1 MFIYLGNFDNICR
14 RHLKLFIIY
23 ISNILFGNDSVRTTQ
38 NAICTKK
45 KTRFGRMIPYVS
57 HKCNSIPIWT
67 RYYFSGT
74 ICTSIVQSLAVHIYL
89 RIHIKILVKL
99 HEKEIHSFCVMS

>member
-1 MFIYLGNFDNICR
+1 MV
-14 RHLKLFIIY
+14 Y
-23 ISNILFGNDSVRTTQ
+23 ISNILFGNDSVQTTQ

-45 KTRFGRMIPYVS
+45 KTRFGRMIRYVS
-57 HKCNSIPIWT
+57 HGSNFISIWT
-67 RYYFSGT
+67 F
-74 ICTSIVQSLAVHIYL
+74 CTCIVHSLAVHIYL

>member
-1 MFIYLGNFDNICR
+1 MILIKFVGIVSNF
-14 RHLKLFIIY
+14 FMIY
-23 ISNILFGNDSVRTTQ
+23 ISNILFGNDCVQTPQ

-57 HKCNSIPIWT
+57 HSSKSICFWT
-67 RYYFSGT
+67 SYYFSGT
-74 ICTSIVQSLAVHIYL
+74 ACTSIVQSLAVHIYL